1 MGDTFKL
8 FTRRGFISL
17 GGGVLGAAVAA
28 CGRKP
33 AAEMEK
39 TEPAGSGAMPG
50 GPAAAADKFP
60 EDIPYAGFRM
70 GVQSWC
76 LREFK
81 ALDQVIADVRELGLA
96 HVELAAVVHLPVDSP
111 DEKIREAVAAFRQA
125 GITIDAFGVERMPN
139 EEARCRR
146 LFEYGE
152 MLGALDLSAAPDYDA
167 LPLVD
172 RLSGEYGIPVGI
184 HNHGPEDKLYA
195 TPDMYREHLAG
206 ISNRVGLLVDTGHYG
221 RSGVDPL
228 KVIDEFRER
237 IHGVHLK
244 DMVRGGPGE
253 PEWVDRIVGQ
263 GVLDLPGL
271 IRKLKEIDFKGP
283 LSLEYESDPSNP
295 MPQMKECLAAVR
307 KVCAELG

>member
-1 MGDTFKL
+1 MGESIKL
-8 FTRRGFISL
+8 FSRRGFIAL
-17 GGGVLGAAVAA
+17 GGGVLGAAAAA

-39 TEPAGSGAMPG
+39 TAPAGSGAMMG
-50 GPAAAADKFP
+50 GLAAADKFP

-81 ALDQVIADVRELGLA
+81 PLEQLIADVRELGLA

-111 DEKIREAVAAFRQA
+111 DEKIREAVAAFNQA

-139 EEARCRR
+139 DEARCRR
-146 LFEYGE
+146 LFEYGK
-152 MLGALDLSAAPDYDA
+152 MIGALDLSAAPAYDA

-172 RLSGEYGIPVGI
+172 RLSEEYGIPVGI

-195 TPDMYREHLAG
+195 TPDMYREHLEG
-206 ISNRVGLLVDTGHYG
+206 LSNRVGLLVDTGHYG

-228 KVIDEFRER
+228 KVIEEFPER

-244 DMVRGGPGE
+244 DMVRGGAGE
-253 PEWVDRIVGQ
+253 PEWVDRIVGE
-263 GVLDLPGL
+263 GELDLPGL
-271 IRKLKEIDFKGP
+271 MRKLKEIDFRGP

-295 MPQMKECLAAVR
+295 MPRMKECLAAVR
-307 KVCAELG
+307 KVCVELG